1 MILHHEFIRTAK
13 KFPEKVAIIDKA
25 TGKDVPY
32 ARALIGALILKKR
45 IAKIN
50 EEYVGILI
58 PTSAGSILSVSA
70 TIMAGKIPVMINY
83 STGAE
88 NNCNYAKQK
97 CGFNTIIA
105 SKALLEK
112 IKCPVLP
119 GMILI
124 EDVMASVSILEKIGA
139 ALKAKK
145 PAEKIIQKL
154 PAADL
159 DDSVVILFT
168 SGSEKEPKA
177 VQLTHKNIGANL
189 EAIINTFKLTHDDI
203 LFSMLPLFHVFGY
216 TVDNWLP
223 LTTGMTNITF
233 ANPLEYKKIPELVR
247 MEKPTMIAGT
257 PIFFG
262 GYLRESK
269 EGDFASLRITIA
281 GADKIPE
288 WLRKGFMEQHGVR
301 LLEGYGT
308 TETSPVISV
317 NTNEE
322 NRPGSIGKPLYNLTV
337 RLVDPDTGKE
347 VASGQE
353 GKLLVKGDSVMKGY
367 LSGELTAAAIKD
379 GWYDTGDIAMV
390 DEDGYIWHKGRY
402 KRFVKIGGEMVS
414 LVATELIMEE
424 LLPDGTSLCV
434 VDVPDKIKGAK
445 LVAALTAKI
454 DEEEIIR
461 RMSEKLPSIAI
472 PNKFVILEEL
482 PKMGSGKVDFRT
494 VAKMVQDE
502 LK

>member
-1 MILHHEFIRTAK
+1 
-13 KFPEKVAIIDKA
+13 
-25 TGKDVPY
+25 
-32 ARALIGALILKKR
+32 
-45 IAKIN
+45 
-50 EEYVGILI
+50 LI

-88 NNCNYAKQK
+88 NNCNYAKKK
-97 CGFNTIIA
+97 CGFDTIIA

-124 EDVMASVSILEKIGA
+124 EDVMASVSILEKISA
-139 ALKAKK
+139 ALMAKK
-145 PAEKIIQKL
+145 PAETIIRKL

-168 SGSEKEPKA
+168 GGSEKEPKA

-189 EAIINTFKLTHDDI
+189 EAIIKTFKLTHDDV

-223 LTTGMTNITF
+223 LVTGMTNITY

-269 EGDFASLRITIA
+269 KGDFASLRITIA
-281 GADKIPE
+281 GADKIPD
-288 WLRKGFMEQHGVR
+288 WLRKGFMEQHGVQ

-337 RLVDPDTGKE
+337 KIVDPETGKE

-367 LSGELTAAAIKD
+367 LSRELTAAAIKD

-390 DEDGYIWHKGRY
+390 DDDGYIWHKGRY

-424 LLPDGTSLCV
+424 LLPDGTSLCI
-434 VDVPDKIKGAK
+434 VDVPDKVKGAK

-454 DEEEIIR
+454 DEEDIIR

-494 VAKMVQDE
+494 VAKMVQE
-502 LK
+502 ALK